1 MDGISDCGVLINC
14 DFDNLFKHRSCTRG
28 IDCLIDP
35 FGNETENQWKIL
47 IMCCGSECAV
57 KCEIGS
63 YTCICPFFRTAHF
76 CECFIKLHHVVFIV
90 MHCCKSGSFYLQ
102 RHSQLEQAAETVSIG
117 KRFRFYAEGMPPIGF
132 RYKSTNTLSSFNQ
145 ALVAQLGYR
154 FAHN

>member
-1 MDGISDCGVLINC
+1 MENTHYVLR
-14 DFDNLFKHRSCTRG
+14 KRVRG
-28 IDCLIDP
+28 EMRDRQLYLYLSI
-35 FGNETENQWKIL
+35 
-47 IMCCGSECAV
+47 
-57 KCEIGS
+57 
-63 YTCICPFFRTAHF
+63 FRTAHF